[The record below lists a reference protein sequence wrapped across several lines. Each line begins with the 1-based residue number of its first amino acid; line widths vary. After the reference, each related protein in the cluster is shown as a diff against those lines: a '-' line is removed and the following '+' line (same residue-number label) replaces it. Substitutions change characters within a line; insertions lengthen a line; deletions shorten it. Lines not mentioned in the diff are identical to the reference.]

1 MAILSRQIPRE
12 MANSLS
18 DASAHYRKAPPYRI
32 APESR
37 WFVVLLAMIVTLP
50 SFSIDSCLAS
60 MSNIGVS
67 LHAPP
72 AATALVLSLFMVGFG
87 CGQVI
92 FGPLC
97 DRLGRRPALLWGCVL
112 FTVAAVGCA
121 LAPSIES
128 LVFWRFVQGAG
139 AAAGSVIVFAVVRDL
154 FTGTAARARFAYVN
168 VVAMIAPMIAP
179 TLGGL
184 IAAWA
189 GWRAVFFC
197 LAIGSTLLA
206 LVITLSLE
214 ESIRSRNKRA
224 LVLTNLIANY
234 WRVLSHRTCLGY
246 ALVGGLSFGALFAYV
261 SGSAFVFIEVFKVDA
276 HVYGGLFAVNAFCL
290 AIGAFTSGKLAT
302 RRVSGRRIIIA
313 GLAIGVV
320 TSGLLLAFAI
330 SGIMTLTSTMPLL
343 MLNTFATG
351 LVGPNVVHG
360 TLEPLP
366 EIAGVASS
374 VFGGI
379 RMLIGAIASELVAML
394 YRGTPLAMSET
405 MTLFAAASLAFACLL
420 FLPLWRRSRDGRKI
434 SRRDA
439 KAQRMGG
446 GKQECLAQKQTEI
459 TDKPSG

>member
-1 MAILSRQIPRE
+1 
-12 MANSLS
+12 
-18 DASAHYRKAPPYRI
+18 
-32 APESR
+32 
-37 WFVVLLAMIVTLP
+37 MIVTLP

-60 MSNIGVS
+60 MSNIGFS

-97 DRLGRRPALLWGCVL
+97 DRLGRRPTLLL
-112 FTVAAVGCA
+112 GCA
-121 LAPSIES
+121 LFTLAAVACAVAPSIES

-139 AAAGSVIVFAVVRDL
+139 AAAGPVIVFAVVRDL

-197 LAIGSTLLA
+197 LAIGGTLLA

-214 ESIRSRNKRA
+214 ESIRFRDRHA

-234 WRVLSHRTCLGY
+234 WRVLSHRTSLGY
-246 ALVGGLSFGALFAYV
+246 ALVGGLSFGCLFAYV

-276 HVYGGLFAVNAFCL
+276 YVYGGLFAVNAFCI
-290 AIGAFTSGKLAT
+290 AMGAFTSGTLAT
-302 RRVSGRRIIIA
+302 RRVSGKRIIIT
-313 GLAIGVV
+313 GLGIGVV
-320 TSGLLLAFAI
+320 TSGLLLPFAI
-330 SGIMTLTSTMPLL
+330 GGITTLASTMPLL

-351 LVGPNVVHG
+351 LVAPNVVHG
-360 TLEPLP
+360 TWNRYQKLRASHLLSLVE
-366 EIAGVASS
+366 AG
-374 VFGGI
+374 
-379 RMLIGAIASELVAML
+379 
-394 YRGTPLAMSET
+394 
-405 MTLFAAASLAFACLL
+405 
-420 FLPLWRRSRDGRKI
+420 W
-434 SRRDA
+434 
-439 KAQRMGG
+439 
-446 GKQECLAQKQTEI
+446 
-459 TDKPSG
+459 